1 MRTSIKSRVAK
12 VATAFSLAVLAGYA
26 VPAMADET
34 APPSDFKETGAA
46 GVNSQYRFR
55 GISQSN
61 NLPAVQ
67 GTLTLSHS
75 SGFYVSTWGSSAS
88 PSPAVNIGGTEI
100 DVYGGFTHGLSNS
113 GVTVDVGLY
122 GYIYPGAPGL
132 NFYEVY
138 GSLSKALG
146 PINAKAGINF
156 APHQKNLDVYATR
169 TDTYVYGELSGA
181 IPHSPFTI
189 HTHLGH
195 TGGSFNYTKEY
206 IDYTA
211 GVSTTWK
218 NLTLD
223 FSVVGTNVSRQ
234 DAANNPFAGVSGE
247 QMYRAGKTV
256 GVVSLMASF

>member
-12 VATAFSLAVLAGYA
+12 AATALGLVVAAGYA
-26 VPAMADET
+26 VPAMADEA
-34 APPSDFKETGAA
+34 APPSDFKVTGSA
-46 GVNSQYRFR
+46 GVISQYRFR

-67 GTLTLSHS
+67 GALTLSHS

-100 DVYGGFTHGLSNS
+100 DVYGGFTHGIANS
-113 GVTVDVGLY
+113 GVTFDVGLY

-138 GSLSKALG
+138 GSLSKAIG
-146 PINAKAGINF
+146 PVNAKAGINF

-181 IPHSPFTI
+181 IPNTPFTI

-195 TGGSFNYTKEY
+195 TGGAFNYTKEY
-206 IDYTA
+206 IDFTA

-218 NLTLD
+218 NLTFD
-223 FSVVGTNVSRQ
+223 ISAVGTNVSHK
-234 DAANNPFAGVSGE
+234 DADANPFAGVSGA

-256 GVVSLMASF
+256 PVISLMATF